1 MEDAIIKV
9 KDLSK
14 RYRLGIR
21 TKSSDTLTGRLLDI
35 IKAPVNNFKQ
45 LRSMSSFK
53 GNEENVH
60 WALRHID
67 FEVKQGEVLGIIG
80 HNGAGKST
88 LLKIL
93 SRITPPSEGEIEITG
108 RVSSLLEVGTGF
120 HPELTGRDNIFMN
133 GTIHGMT
140 RREIASKLDEIIE
153 FSGVEK
159 YIDTPVKFYS
169 SGMKVRLGF
178 AVAAHLEPEIL
189 IIDEV
194 LAVGDAKFQKKCLGK
209 MKDVSESGR
218 TVLFVSH
225 DMNSIQNLCTRA
237 ILLNSGA
244 IRFEGPTL
252 DVVNHYNETIR
263 EAPNVLGNAIFRISS
278 FHLNDILLGESP
290 GVRCGEEF
298 KIAAVIESDKGFK
311 SPHLKITI
319 RDLNGVP
326 ITVLSNIYSGFDFS
340 DIDSPII
347 NMECMVNKTPFAP
360 GTYKAD
366 IEFRNNMKVEFRV
379 TDALFFE
386 ILDADFYN
394 SGKLMKNKAK
404 GVMLETNWQFSTISK

>member
-1 MEDAIIKV
+1 MKEPAITV
-9 KDLSK
+9 NNLSK
-14 RYRLGIR
+14 RYRLGFR
-21 TKSSDTLTGRLLDI
+21 NKKSDTLSGKIADVL
-35 IKAPVNNFKQ
+35 KAPVRNFKR
-45 LRSMSSFK
+45 LRSMSKF
-53 GNEENVH
+53 GIEDANIH
-60 WALRHID
+60 WALKD
-67 FEVKQGEVLGIIG
+67 VNFNVYQGEVLGIIG

-93 SRITPPSEGEIEITG
+93 SRITPPTTGDIEITG

-153 FSGVEK
+153 FSGIEK

-225 DMNSIQNLCTRA
+225 DMNSIQNLCSRA
-237 ILLNSGA
+237 ILLNAGS

-252 DVVNHYNETIR
+252 DVVNHYNENMR
-263 EAPNVLGNAIFRISS
+263 ETPNVIGNDHFKITSIN
-278 FHLNDILLGESP
+278 LNDTLLSESP

-298 KIAAVIESDKGFK
+298 KFEATIESETGFK
-311 SPHLKITI
+311 SPHLKIII

-326 ITVLSNIYSGFDFS
+326 ITVLSNIYAGYDFDN
-340 DIDSPII
+340 ITSPVIKL
-347 NMECMVNKTPFAP
+347 ECLVNKTPFAP
-360 GTYKAD
+360 GSYKAD
-366 IEFRNNMKVEFRV
+366 VEFRNNMKVEFRFL
-379 TDALFFE
+379 DALFFE

-404 GVMLETNWQFSTISK
+404 GVMLENSWQFSPVNK